1 MHHLLYHAQCADGF
15 AAAVIAQRALKL
27 QGIPAADIS
36 LQPVN
41 YPDQLQTPPDG
52 SLHTEDHV
60 YYLDYTPPQ
69 KTLDFINSYWCS
81 SIKVTII
88 DHHASAQPRH
98 AAPWF
103 TSVFDLS
110 KSGALLTFEHFHP
123 TALLPDAINLV
134 SWRDLGHAFQQP
146 GHRFTE
152 PAFNLH
158 ATLMRATPR
167 TPEAWEP
174 ILFTHST
181 VLLGRDLDIGRKLRS
196 FDSDVIDIAALRPLW
211 LDFHGQRIPAITG
224 LGSEII
230 SEALSKVLVYQRE
243 SPFAASWYVDAT
255 TGLFVYSLRSRKDGP
270 NVAEI
275 AAAMSPGG
283 GGHPCAAGF
292 STPIPVPFAE

>member
-15 AAAVIAQRALKL
+15 ASAVIARRALML
-27 QGIPAADIS
+27 QDIPADQIC

-41 YPDQLQTPPDG
+41 YPDRLQTPPDG

-69 KTLDFINSYWCS
+69 KTLDFIDSYWCK

-98 AAPWF
+98 AEPWF
-103 TSVFDLS
+103 TSVFDLTM
-110 KSGALLTFEHFHP
+110 SGAPLTFRHFHP
-123 TALLPDAINLV
+123 EAYIPDAIQLV

-167 TPEAWEP
+167 TPEAWIP

-181 VLLGRDLDIGRKLRS
+181 VLLGRDLDRGRKLRS
-196 FDSDVIDIAALRPLW
+196 FDAFVINAAANLPLW
-211 LDFHGQRIPAITG
+211 LDFQGQRIPALTA
-224 LGSEII
+224 LGSEMI
-230 SEALSKVLVYQRE
+230 SEALSQVLKQHP
-243 SPFAASWYVDAT
+243 SAPFAASWYVDAS
-255 TGLFVYSLRSRKDGP
+255 TGLFTYSLRSRKNGP

-275 AAAMSPGG
+275 AAAMAPGG

-292 STPIPVPFAE
+292 STPIPIPFAQ